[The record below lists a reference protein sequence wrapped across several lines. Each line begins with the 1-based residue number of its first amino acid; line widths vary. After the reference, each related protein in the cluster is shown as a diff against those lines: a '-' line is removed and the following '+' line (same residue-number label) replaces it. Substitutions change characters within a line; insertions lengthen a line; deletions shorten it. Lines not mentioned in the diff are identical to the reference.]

1 MIGKTDQELEDMLYK
16 TVDGK
21 GRIDHNLRGM
31 SYAEGVIASLEWVL
45 GQRSD
50 APVDDS
56 DCS

>member
-31 SYAEGVIASLEWVL
+31 SYAEGVIAALE
-45 GQRSD
+45 
-50 APVDDS
+50 
-56 DCS
+56 